1 MKRLYRMEPPVVRI
15 AAKSGM
21 DAGLQST
28 ARIALIITGIV
39 AALAALDFGQ
49 AFLAPVCLA
58 VVTGLMASP
67 VASALERLI
76 PASLAAAIVVVL
88 FVGLIGSAVALFSMP
103 LSIWTDRLP
112 EIWHEVQRHML
123 NWRTVFDTL
132 GGVQEQIR
140 SIAGGYRR
148 HLDGSGDRNPGPGTG
163 GADRAVP
170 RQPLLLP
177 GDAAFDPG

>member
-39 AALAALDFGQ
+39 TALAALDFGQ

-88 FVGLIGSAVALFSMP
+88 FVALIGSAVALFSIH
-103 LSIWTDRLP
+103 LAGFRSRFATLP
-112 EIWHEVQRHML
+112 AAR
-123 NWRTVFDTL
+123 
-132 GGVQEQIR
+132 
-140 SIAGGYRR
+140 
-148 HLDGSGDRNPGPGTG
+148 
-163 GADRAVP
+163 P
-170 RQPLLLP
+170 R
-177 GDAAFDPG
+177 

>member
-39 AALAALDFGQ
+39 AALAALDLRTGISG
-49 AFLAPVCLA
+49 
-58 VVTGLMASP
+58 TGLPCGGHRTYGLTRRLRAR
-67 VASALERLI
+67 ALI

-88 FVGLIGSAVALFSMP
+88 FVALIGSAVALFSMP
-103 LSIWTDRLP
+103 LSIWTERLP

-123 NWRTVFDTL
+123 DWRTVFDTL

-140 SIAGGYRR
+140 TSPAAR
-148 HLDGSGDRNPGPGTG
+148 
-163 GADRAVP
+163 P
-170 RQPLLLP
+170 R
-177 GDAAFDPG
+177 